1 MTSTS
6 LKLERIAPD
15 YGYRVQISWTR
26 PIPYDRIVRDGSPHD
41 AEGWLYMILG
51 YHRSP
56 RPKLFYIGKVF
67 QTSVSRRLRAADHRS
82 RYYRLCSD
90 HPRYSFR
97 VSLGAVKLA
106 HGHITARRIDEIESI
121 LIFGAYHSRDTL
133 INKSKWYKSGWRHP
147 YIIRNLRYKAPLP
160 EEVHHGVFIR

>member
-160 EEVHHGVFIR
+160 EEVHHGVF